1 MSTRG
6 TSHISGAQW
15 PPSRGPVQADILSVS
30 RDRLCSAYSSEN

>member
-6 TSHISGAQW
+6 TSHISGPQW
-15 PPSRGPVQADILSVS
+15 PLSRGPAQAEIPSVS